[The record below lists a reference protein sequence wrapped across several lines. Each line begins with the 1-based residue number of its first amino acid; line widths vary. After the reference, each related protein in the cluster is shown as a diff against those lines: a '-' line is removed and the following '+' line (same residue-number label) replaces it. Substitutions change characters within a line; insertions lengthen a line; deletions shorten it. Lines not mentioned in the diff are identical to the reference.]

1 MSTTTILDYWEP
13 GDEPTMVL
21 RYFYLDSE
29 AQLAAL
35 QLRQVGIPSFITS
48 SNAQTMLPTGQG
60 WIGLHI
66 RERDFER
73 AVAALQEADMWD
85 QEDSI
90 TLHPDQNSRWVL
102 WALAIIL
109 VLFFAKVFL
118 GGDSPF

>member
-35 QLRQVGIPSFITS
+35 QLRQAGIPSFITS

-66 RERDFER
+66 RERDFES
-73 AVAALQEADMWD
+73 AVVALKEAGMWEEATD
-85 QEDSI
+85 E
-90 TLHPDQNSRWVL
+90 LGPDQSWRWVL
-102 WALAIIL
+102 WAFAIML
-109 VLFFAKVFL
+109 VLLFAKVFL
-118 GGDSPF
+118 SANS

>member
-35 QLRQVGIPSFITS
+35 QLRQAGIPSFITS

-66 RERDFER
+66 RERDFEQ
-73 AVAALQEADMWD
+73 AVESLKEAGMW
-85 QEDSI
+85 EE
-90 TLHPDQNSRWVL
+90 PDGDLSPDISWRWIL
-102 WALAIIL
+102 WGFFFYICL
-109 VLFFAKVFL
+109 VWC
-118 GGDSPF
+118 SS

>member
-66 RERDFER
+66 RESDFEQ
-73 AVAALQEADMWD
+73 AVVALKEADMWD
-85 QEDSI
+85 NEEEPLS
-90 TLHPDQNSRWVL
+90 PDQNWRWVL

-118 GGDSPF
+118 GQEGPL

>member
-35 QLRQVGIPSFITS
+35 QLRQEGIPSFITS

-73 AVAALQEADMWD
+73 AVTALREAGMWEEESSELD
-85 QEDSI
+85 
-90 TLHPDQNSRWVL
+90 PDQNWRWVL
-102 WALAIIL
+102 WAFAIIL

-118 GGDSPF
+118 GSDSPF

>member
-21 RYFYLDSE
+21 RYFYFDAE

-35 QLRQVGIPSFITS
+35 QLRQSGIPSFITS

-66 RERDFER
+66 RERDFIL
-73 AVAALQEADMWD
+73 AVEALKEAGMW
-85 QEDSI
+85 EEAENNL
-90 TLHPDQNSRWVL
+90 TPDQSWRWVL

-118 GGDSPF
+118 SAEELF

>member
-13 GDEPTMVL
+13 GDEPTMLL

-35 QLRQVGIPSFITS
+35 QLRQEGIPSFITS

-66 RERDFER
+66 RERDFEQ
-73 AVAALQEADMWD
+73 AVIALKAADMWEE
-85 QEDSI
+85 QGIEVQ
-90 TLHPDQNSRWVL
+90 PDGNQRWVL

-118 GGDSPF
+118 SPDSPF

>member
-21 RYFYLDSE
+21 RYFYFDAE

-35 QLRQVGIPSFITS
+35 SLRQAGIPSFITS

-66 RERDFER
+66 RERDFEH
-73 AVAALQEADMWD
+73 AVSVLKEAEMW
-85 QEDSI
+85 EDSGI
-90 TLHPDQNSRWVL
+90 TDEDQNWRWVL
-102 WALAIIL
+102 WALAILL
-109 VLFFAKVFL
+109 VLFFAKFFL
-118 GGDSPF
+118 ASN

>member
-21 RYFYLDSE
+21 RYFYLDAE

-35 QLRQVGIPSFITS
+35 HLRQEGIPSFITS

-66 RERDFER
+66 RESDFEA
-73 AVAALQEADMWD
+73 AVNALKAAEMW
-85 QEDSI
+85 EEESSAFSAE
-90 TLHPDQNSRWVL
+90 QNPRWVL
-102 WALAIIL
+102 WVLAIIL

-118 GGDSPF
+118 GTRDLF

>member
-66 RERDFER
+66 RERDFEQ
-73 AVAALQEADMWD
+73 AVIALKEVDMWHN
-85 QEDSI
+85 EDE
-90 TLHPDQNSRWVL
+90 TLSPDQNWRWVL

-118 GGDSPF
+118 GQDPPF